1 MGAKWLD
8 PLPGSCCE
16 GPLALSSFILHR
28 SCHSTICWT
37 WPILLLLWAVPVQH
51 PATFACAV
59 SHHFSKGPKG
69 QKKALVRSSK
79 GCLMKEYERGP
90 SSPKHL
96 FLFSCSFFLSLF
108 FLEGVIG
115 CSLLFCPEK
124 ARLTVSDQFSP
135 AALVEE
141 SGR

>member
-96 FLFSCSFFLSLF
+96 FLFSCSFFLVFLTRFDSCLRCGERPRPHSSGGWLF
-108 FLEGVIG
+108 SEG
-115 CSLLFCPEK
+115 
-124 ARLTVSDQFSP
+124 
-135 AALVEE
+135 
-141 SGR
+141 